1 MDTKSAEQI
10 EAAVQQDIAEIKA
23 YMPETYKAIQA
34 KAAEIGSKAFAL
46 VRAGLRGE
54 PNRFWAMER
63 GWVKGTPFNVL
74 GMQEEAATQ
83 MVRWG
88 CAHVCIFGQP
98 VAEVQDGAN

>member
-23 YMPETYKAIQA
+23 HMPETYKEIQA
-34 KAAEIGSKAFAL
+34 KAAEIGSLAFAL
-46 VRAGLRGE
+46 VRAGLRGV

-63 GWVKGTPFNVL
+63 GWVKGTPFNAL
-74 GMQEEAATQ
+74 GVQDVVAVQ
-83 MVRWG
+83 LVRWG

-98 VAEVQDGAN
+98 VEEVQDGAD